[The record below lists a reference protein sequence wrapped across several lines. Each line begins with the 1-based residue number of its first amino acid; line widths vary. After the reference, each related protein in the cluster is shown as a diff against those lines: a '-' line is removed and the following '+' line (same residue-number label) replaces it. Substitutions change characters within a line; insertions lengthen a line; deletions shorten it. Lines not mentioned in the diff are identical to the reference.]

1 MKRNLS
7 GLQDAAQEHLRRL
20 QEPSADR
27 DVILRLLET
36 SCLLELSKLTASQ
49 VDLATFVATT
59 VDVIVQFF
67 PVQACAVVLDPED
80 LPRTTGLFGT
90 LPVAENE
97 LEALADQDDPDD
109 VLVLR
114 LNALTQPIGYL
125 VIAGLPSFI
134 TDASFFATAADQL
147 SAVLGAMVAAERLRR
162 QAALATALQLAATLD
177 QGDDD
182 EQLQALVEALA
193 ALPGVAGGR
202 LSVDHPALG
211 APTHVLAGVIE
222 DHWIEHRVEIDEG
235 YAEARLFTVGG
246 AASEDSLAQVLF
258 ILSATLRRLVQ
269 ERRLL
274 EQVETDPLTG
284 AGNRRRVSRSLAAA
298 LSRAERT
305 GGSVAVLALDLDHF
319 KQVNDT
325 LGHAVGDAVL
335 QAFTNMLFEQVR
347 AYDTV
352 ARLGGEEFA
361 ILCPGLDAL
370 EARAVAERII
380 EAAPSACAAALGRT
394 FRQTVSIGIA
404 LFPDHGEFGDALLR
418 KADAALYDAKNQG
431 RNRVAIAGAAPSTPA
446 SPSRYANRR

>member
-1 MKRNLS
+1 MKRTLN
-7 GLQDAAQEHLRRL
+7 GLQDSAQEHLRRL
-20 QEPSADR
+20 QDPSADR

-59 VDVIVQFF
+59 VNVIVQFF
-67 PVQACAVVLDPED
+67 PVEACAVVVDPEG
-80 LPRTTGLFGT
+80 LPRATGVFGE
-90 LPVAENE
+90 LPVAEDQ
-97 LEALADQDDPDD
+97 LEDLADREDTGD
-109 VLVLR
+109 VHVLR

-134 TDASFFATAADQL
+134 TDASFFTTAADQL

-162 QAALATALQLAATLD
+162 QAALSSALQLAATLD

-182 EQLQALVEALA
+182 EQLQALVEALS

-222 DHWIEHRVEIDEG
+222 ERWIEQRVDIDEG

-258 ILSATLRRLVQ
+258 ILGATLRRLVQ

-325 LGHAVGDAVL
+325 LGHHVGDAVL
-335 QAFTNMLFEQVR
+335 QAFTNMLFDQVR

-352 ARLGGEEFA
+352 ARMGGEEFA

-370 EARAVAERII
+370 EARTVAERII
-380 EAAPSACAAALGRT
+380 AATPEVCAAALGRT
-394 FRQTVSIGIA
+394 FRQKVSIGIA

-418 KADAALYDAKNQG
+418 KADTALYEAKNQG
-431 RNRVAIAGAAPSTPA
+431 RNRVVVAGAAPAPIA
-446 SPSRYANRR
+446 SGRRSA

>member
-1 MKRNLS
+1 MKRNLAALEHS
-7 GLQDAAQEHLRRL
+7 AQEHLRRL
-20 QEPSADR
+20 QDPSADR

-59 VDVIVQFF
+59 VNVLVQFF
-67 PVQACAVVLDPED
+67 PVKSCAVVLEPED
-80 LPRTTGLFGT
+80 LPRAVGVFGD
-90 LPVAENE
+90 LPVREDQ
-97 LEALADQDDPDD
+97 LEALADQEEPSD
-109 VLVLR
+109 VLVWH

-125 VIAGLPSFI
+125 VIAGLPAFI
-134 TDASFFATAADQL
+134 TDPSFFSSAADQL

-182 EQLQALVEALA
+182 VQLQALVDALA

-211 APTHVLAGVIE
+211 VPTHVLAGVIE
-222 DHWIEHRVEIDEG
+222 DQWIERSVVIGEG
-235 YAEARLFTVGG
+235 YAEARLFTVGN
-246 AASEDSLAQVLF
+246 AASEDSLAQVLD
-258 ILSATLRRLVQ
+258 ILATTLRRLIQ
-269 ERRLL
+269 ERQLL

-305 GGSVAVLALDLDHF
+305 SGSVAVLALDLDHF
-319 KQVNDT
+319 KKVNDT
-325 LGHAVGDAVL
+325 LGHPVGDAVL
-335 QAFTNMLFEQVR
+335 LAFTQLLFEQVR

-352 ARLGGEEFA
+352 ARMGGEEFA
-361 ILCPGLDAL
+361 ILCPGLDAV
-370 EARAVAERII
+370 EARSVAERIV
-380 EAAPSACAAALGRT
+380 EATPAACAAALGRT

-418 KADAALYDAKNQG
+418 KADAALYDAKKQG
-431 RNRVAIAGAAPSTPA
+431 RNRVVVAGMNPAAPVA
-446 SPSRYANRR
+446 SSGRRFA

>member
-1 MKRNLS
+1 MAPRLS
-7 GLQDAAQEHLRRL
+7 KLEHSAQEHLRRL
-20 QEPSADR
+20 QDPGADR

-59 VDVIVQFF
+59 VNVIVQFF
-67 PVQACAVVLDPED
+67 PVGSCAVVLEPEG
-80 LPRTTGLFGT
+80 LPRAVGLFGEP
-90 LPVAENE
+90 PVALDT
-97 LEALADQDDPDD
+97 LETLDEINQGEGDDR
-109 VLVLR
+109 VLVWR

-125 VIAGLPSFI
+125 VIAGLPPFI
-134 TDASFFATAADQL
+134 TDPSFFNTAADQL

-222 DHWIEHRVEIDEG
+222 EGWIEQTIQIDEG
-235 YAEARLFTVGG
+235 YVEARLFSEDGKAG
-246 AASEDSLAQVLF
+246 EDSLSQVLG
-258 ILSATLRRLVQ
+258 ILAGTLKRMVH
-269 ERRLL
+269 ERRLS
-274 EQVETDPLTG
+274 EQVETDDLTG
-284 AGNRRRVSRSLAAA
+284 AGNRRRASRKLASA

-305 GGSVAVLALDLDHF
+305 GGTVAVLALDLDHF
-319 KQVNDT
+319 KRCNDS
-325 LGHAVGDAVL
+325 LGHPVGDAVL
-335 QAFTNMLFEQVR
+335 RHFVALLFNEVR

-352 ARLGGEEFA
+352 ARMGGEEFT

-370 EARAVAERII
+370 EARALAERII
-380 EAAPSACAAALGRT
+380 AGTPAVCEEAIGHRY
-394 FRQTVSIGIA
+394 RQTVSIGIA
-404 LFPDHGEFGDALLR
+404 VYPEHAEFGESLMR
-418 KADAALYDAKNQG
+418 KADAALYQAKNGG
-431 RNRVAIAGAAPSTPA
+431 RNRAVVAAWGESVVASGRGAF
-446 SPSRYANRR
+446 

>member
-1 MKRNLS
+1 MKRSLS
-7 GLQDAAQEHLRRL
+7 GLQEAAQEHLRRL
-20 QEPSADR
+20 QDPSADR

-59 VDVIVQFF
+59 VNVIVQFF
-67 PVQACAVVLDPED
+67 PVESCAVVLKPEG
-80 LPRTTGLFGT
+80 LPPVTGVFGE
-90 LPVAENE
+90 LPFDEDR
-97 LEALADQDDPDD
+97 LEALADVEEPDD
-109 VLVLR
+109 VLVWR

-125 VIAGLPSFI
+125 VIAGLPPFI
-134 TDASFFATAADQL
+134 TDASFFSTAADQL

-162 QAALATALQLAATLD
+162 QAALASALQLAASLD
-177 QGDDD
+177 QGEDD
-182 EQLQALVEALA
+182 EQLQALIEALA

-222 DHWIEHRVEIDEG
+222 EQWIEHRVDIDEG

-246 AASEDSLAQVLF
+246 AASEDSLAQVLL
-258 ILSATLRRLVQ
+258 ILGGTLRRLVQ

-325 LGHAVGDAVL
+325 LGHPVGDAVL
-335 QAFTNMLFEQVR
+335 QAFTTMMFEQVR

-352 ARLGGEEFA
+352 ARMGGEEFA

-370 EARAVAERII
+370 EARAVAERIM
-380 EAAPSACAAALGRT
+380 AATPTVCAAALGRT

-404 LFPDHGEFGDALLR
+404 LFPDHGDFGDALLR
-418 KADAALYDAKNQG
+418 KADAALYDAKKAG
-431 RNRVAIAGAAPSTPA
+431 RNRVVLAGATPA
-446 SPSRYANRR
+446 PTVGTSRRFA